1 MLQAVILK
9 LNSHFNTFL
18 MGFIFFFHF
27 FSANLFKYSYLIF
40 IFFIESLLEYKGFNP
55 IKILLNKSSINL
67 DLTNGLL
74 LIHPFLL
81 YFACCYIISFFF
93 RNSLFIKNNLS
104 YLFLNKSNTLD
115 IVILLLIIMMSIA
128 LGSLWA
134 EQELNWGGWWS
145 WDVIELVSLH
155 YLFLFL
161 FFSHLPKK
169 YIKYNYIYAN
179 IFSNF
184 IIFTIIIKFNFLNS
198 IHNFLLIDSSFQNF
212 YEIFIY
218 YLLFIIVI
226 NNFKV
231 FTKKTFFNLNQVNIL
246 FFFFFFINLLSYTYI
261 FSEFFFIFS
270 KKSNL
275 FNLFLKN
282 TILIKMLF
290 SLFILFIINHHPLN
304 FIYASYLDNFYVLLL
319 FKSKSILAGFV
330 HFIFIALMLCLGY
343 VYLYLHAFLYTKNI
357 LLTESFSISD
367 HSSNYKNKFFVNI
380 KIKEKHLFRGRNIF
394 LKDIFCTGPCFWENP
409 NNTKTFFLNLN
420 LNSIFKIFYIY
431 IFFNF
436 IFFKILHYLFF

>member
-1 MLQAVILK
+1 
-9 LNSHFNTFL
+9 
-18 MGFIFFFHF
+18 
-27 FSANLFKYSYLIF
+27 
-40 IFFIESLLEYKGFNP
+40 
-55 IKILLNKSSINL
+55 
-67 DLTNGLL
+67 
-74 LIHPFLL
+74 
-81 YFACCYIISFFF
+81 
-93 RNSLFIKNNLS
+93 
-104 YLFLNKSNTLD
+104 
-115 IVILLLIIMMSIA
+115 MMSIA

-290 SLFILFIINHHPLN
+290 SLFILFVINHHPLN